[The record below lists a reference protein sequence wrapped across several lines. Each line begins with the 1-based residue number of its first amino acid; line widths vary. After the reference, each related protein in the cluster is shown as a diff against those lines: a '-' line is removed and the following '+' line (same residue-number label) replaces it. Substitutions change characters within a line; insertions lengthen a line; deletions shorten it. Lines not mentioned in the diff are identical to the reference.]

1 MNRAIASAGKD
12 GIGVALCRILRLAGC
27 GAGRGGLNYL
37 NAMLKSGKRQDD
49 LTDLLRAAMPV
60 AARCG
65 VVNEDEVHATIL
77 RGLSRI
83 DLRHLRITGP
93 YPAFSVSSAQRA

>member
-1 MNRAIASAGKD
+1 
-12 GIGVALCRILRLAGC
+12 
-27 GAGRGGLNYL
+27 
-37 NAMLKSGKRQDD
+37 
-49 LTDLLRAAMPV
+49 MPV